1 MNILYL
7 GTKHWII
14 ASIKGKN
21 TDMLCQDKNVSL
33 NYFND
38 SLVKLSILAS
48 PVDGTGKI
56 DFLIHFCH
64 LTIGSPQ

>member
-1 MNILYL
+1 
-7 GTKHWII
+7 
-14 ASIKGKN
+14 
-21 TDMLCQDKNVSL
+21 MLCQDKNVSL

-48 PVDGTGKI
+48 AAYGTGKI